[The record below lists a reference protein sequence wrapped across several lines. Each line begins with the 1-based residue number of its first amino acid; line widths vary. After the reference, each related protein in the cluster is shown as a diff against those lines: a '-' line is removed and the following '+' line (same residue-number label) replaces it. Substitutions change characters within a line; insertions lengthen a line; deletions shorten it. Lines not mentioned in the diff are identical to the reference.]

1 MIEVLLLVAKG
12 QLKCEITKWHDNVMF
27 EQTIS
32 ISSYL
37 EVALW
42 NHQAKKKAK
51 SRLNT
56 WNKTEKVLWI
66 YFLESYS

>member
-1 MIEVLLLVAKG
+1 MIEVLLLVAKVN
-12 QLKCEITKWHDNVMF
+12 LSVNHSTWHDNVMF

>member
-1 MIEVLLLVAKG
+1 
-12 QLKCEITKWHDNVMF
+12 MF

-42 NHQAKKKAK
+42 NHQAKEKAK

-66 YFLESYS
+66 YFLASYSLFF